1 VLRFL
6 LPLLIT
12 GLAVSA
18 RAETKTVGEL
28 LVRSV
33 PSPSRASVEIDSIER
48 VRIECCLTA
57 EVGDGWQPLE
67 ADSEGWFVADAL
79 RGSYARATV
88 TVPEESTWILEGMG
102 YGGVLVNGDPRIGN
116 LYGYTDDWE
125 PWQPP
130 FDFSFVPVRLRAGAN
145 EFLFFGNRYGKL
157 RAKLHRAESAL
168 SLNAADVTLPD
179 LVVGEPVDSPGAIV
193 ILNATGEPV
202 RNAVLRI
209 ELEGVPPR
217 LEDVPLLPPFGLR
230 KVGFSIRGESSPRP
244 GPRALGLRLEQTGM
258 ILDETVLEL
267 KVKTA
272 GENRRVTFVSQ
283 LDGSVQYYGL
293 LPASEP
299 GAQKALVLSLHGAA
313 VEAINQSGSYA
324 PMTWAH
330 VVAPTNR
337 RPFGFSWED
346 WGRLDGLEVLDLARA
361 DLRIAPDRIYLTGH
375 SMGGHGSWHL
385 ATLHPDRFAAVG
397 PSAGWIS
404 LWSYRM
410 DPPADPPSDL
420 VALVERATLQSRT
433 LELAPN
439 LDGLGVYVLHGD
451 ADDNVPVEQAQLML
465 ARLEEF
471 HRDYVVH
478 LEAGAGHWWDRS
490 ADEGADCVAW
500 PPMFDFFARHRR
512 PADAERRENRFLTPS
527 PGTSA
532 WHAWAG
538 ILGQQR
544 AFGLSG
550 FELDRDPTGQE
561 VRGTTRNVSDLAIDF
576 SSVDAES
583 VSVELDGESMR
594 FARPEEGPLWLRRGE
609 DWQEVSAPDPSRKG
623 PHRYGGFREVFAR
636 NVQFVY
642 ATGGTPEEN
651 AWALAKARYDA
662 EMLWYRGN
670 SSIDVI
676 ADTAFD
682 PDADPDRNVVLYG
695 NAESHLDWQAL
706 WHAPCEVRRNAV
718 KIGRRSWKGGGLG
731 VLAVHPRPG
740 SDLAM
745 VGIVAATGAAGARL
759 LQRRPVFDPGVAY
772 PDLTLFSSEDAG
784 PVVVGA
790 GYFGP
795 DWSLGSGEFEW
806 TDPGR

>member
-330 VVAPTNR
+330 VVASISRGPTCALLR
-337 RPFGFSWED
+337 TGSTSRGIR
-346 WGRLDGLEVLDLARA
+346 WGGTGAGTWPRCTPTASPPSGPARA
-361 DLRIAPDRIYLTGH
+361 
-375 SMGGHGSWHL
+375 GSVCGR
-385 ATLHPDRFAAVG
+385 T
-397 PSAGWIS
+397 GWIPRQTPPPTS
-404 LWSYRM
+404 WPWS
-410 DPPADPPSDL
+410 
-420 VALVERATLQSRT
+420 
-433 LELAPN
+433 
-439 LDGLGVYVLHGD
+439 
-451 ADDNVPVEQAQLML
+451 NVPRCRA
-465 ARLEEF
+465 APSS
-471 HRDYVVH
+471 
-478 LEAGAGHWWDRS
+478 W
-490 ADEGADCVAW
+490 
-500 PPMFDFFARHRR
+500 RR
-512 PADAERRENRFLTPS
+512 ISMVWASTSSTVTP
-527 PGTSA
+527 
-532 WHAWAG
+532 
-538 ILGQQR
+538 
-544 AFGLSG
+544 
-550 FELDRDPTGQE
+550 
-561 VRGTTRNVSDLAIDF
+561 TTTCR
-576 SSVDAES
+576 
-583 VSVELDGESMR
+583 
-594 FARPEEGPLWLRRGE
+594 
-609 DWQEVSAPDPSRKG
+609 
-623 PHRYGGFREVFAR
+623 
-636 NVQFVY
+636 
-642 ATGGTPEEN
+642 
-651 AWALAKARYDA
+651 
-662 EMLWYRGN
+662 
-670 SSIDVI
+670 
-676 ADTAFD
+676 
-682 PDADPDRNVVLYG
+682 
-695 NAESHLDWQAL
+695 
-706 WHAPCEVRRNAV
+706 
-718 KIGRRSWKGGGLG
+718 
-731 VLAVHPRPG
+731 
-740 SDLAM
+740 
-745 VGIVAATGAAGARL
+745 
-759 LQRRPVFDPGVAY
+759 
-772 PDLTLFSSEDAG
+772 
-784 PVVVGA
+784 
-790 GYFGP
+790 
-795 DWSLGSGEFEW
+795 
-806 TDPGR
+806 